1 MNNNNSDNQT
11 NMYINELRALYQE
24 EVKTDRLKR
33 FESIQDLCEFC
44 TDEIALVSSLPKGVD
59 PNYEEIKAMYILG
72 LQGIQKIIT
81 LKEDLDNLVQRL
93 NMLEDGIIEEIDKL
107 LLITSATRGK
117 NIIDL
122 LKINSRY
129 YLK

>member
-1 MNNNNSDNQT
+1 MNNNNFDNQT

-33 FESIQDLCEFC
+33 FENIQDLCEFC
-44 TDEIALVSSLPKGVD
+44 TDEIALVNNLPKGVD

-72 LQGIQKIIT
+72 LQGIEKRIT
-81 LKEDLDNLVQRL
+81 LHENLDNLVQRL
-93 NMLEDGIIEEIDKL
+93 NMLEDGIIKEIDKL
-107 LLITSATRGK
+107 LLITSSTRGR
-117 NIIDL
+117 NIMDL
-122 LKINSRY
+122 LNINSRY